1 MLLIQ
6 LASNSPQWE
15 QEISSNNRAFD
26 HYGYTITLVDSTLVL
41 IGGYSSYPRTSI
53 GDVELLNLRQK
64 PWAWRR
70 LDSCDTPGPR
80 LSSHTSVALNGLVV
94 IFGGISY
101 YAGRTEY
108 KNETWTFDPSSC
120 RWELLECSGDVP
132 CPRGGHASTNHG
144 SDFLYVFGGIDAT
157 MKPLCDLY
165 VFKLSSKD
173 SNVAIADASLVRR
186 WFHIMVGGDI
196 PLRGPWHSL
205 SAYNGRLLL
214 LGIIYDKI
222 NVQGRFSP
230 SNNCELRSYML
241 DTQVFMDDIG
251 ASKQAD
257 STELLIPHVS
267 HLAPEASTQAPLAS
281 QQTLSSGRLLENPHS
296 SSRDANVSLNQAT
309 MPGPQVSSFSVNEAL
324 SVVGSHTG
332 IVYRRL
338 IDRGGFGEVHE
349 VETLSLVL
357 QLLISNADG
366 RSILPSKKAYI
377 FCANEV

>member
-41 IGGYSSYPRTSI
+41 IGGYSRYPRTSI

-101 YAGRTEY
+101 SAGAAEY

-132 CPRGGHASTNHG
+132 CPRSFPVATNHG
-144 SDFLYVFGGIDAT
+144 SDFMYVFGGYDAT

-173 SNVAIADASLVRR
+173 SSFVIADAPLVRR
-186 WFHIMVGGDI
+186 WFHIMVGGDN
-196 PLRGPWHSL
+196 PLQGFRLNL
-205 SAYNGRLLL
+205 SVYNGCLLL
-214 LGIIYDKI
+214 LGVYEVI
-222 NVQGRFSP
+222 NVQGRPYP
-230 SNNCELRSYML
+230 SHDCELRSYML

-257 STELLIPHVS
+257 STEFLIPDVS

-281 QQTLSSGRLLENPHS
+281 QQTLTSGRLLENPQS

-309 MPGPQVSSFSVNEAL
+309 MPGPQTIPSFSVNEAL

-332 IVYRRL
+332 IVYRCL

-349 VETLSLVL
+349 VEALSLV

-366 RSILPSKKAYI
+366 RSVLPSKKASI